1 MPKRLRNLVAKALKD
16 SANVLPFLKGKQI
29 FKTNLTNTRLNDHL
43 SIGAVVL
50 TSDKMLDGSAFKV
63 QV

>member
-1 MPKRLRNLVAKALKD
+1 MPKRLRNLMAKALKGL
-16 SANVLPFLKGKQI
+16 NVLPFLKGKQI
-29 FKTNLTNTRLNDHL
+29 FKTNLTNTRLNNHL
-43 SIGAVVL
+43 SIGVVVL

>member
-1 MPKRLRNLVAKALKD
+1 MAKALKGL
-16 SANVLPFLKGKQI
+16 NVLPFLKGKQI
-29 FKTNLTNTRLNDHL
+29 FKTNLTNTRLNNHL
-43 SIGAVVL
+43 SIGVVVL

>member
-1 MPKRLRNLVAKALKD
+1 MPKRLRNLVAKALKGL
-16 SANVLPFLKGKQI
+16 NVLPFLKGKQI
-29 FKTNLTNTRLNDHL
+29 FKTNLTNTRLNNHL
-43 SIGAVVL
+43 SIGVVVL

>member
-1 MPKRLRNLVAKALKD
+1 MPKRLRNLMAKALKGL
-16 SANVLPFLKGKQI
+16 NVLPFLKGKQI